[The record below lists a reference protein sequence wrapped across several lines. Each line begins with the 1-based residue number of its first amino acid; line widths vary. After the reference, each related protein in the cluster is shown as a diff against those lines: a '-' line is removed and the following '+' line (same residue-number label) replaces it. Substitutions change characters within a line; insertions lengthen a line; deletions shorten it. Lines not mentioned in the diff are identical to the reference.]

1 VASCG
6 LWSDEHFE
14 LRVQRSDVSS
24 YNLDPFSWPSPVAA
38 FLEYEQWMPMGTPQA
53 RAQTTLVH
61 LRDAWHFSD
70 RSAGSED
77 YAHPDYAPLI
87 PLKLRRQLD
96 AQPASL
102 TRLREHG
109 LNVWNDPADS
119 ARLVQHLGQLV
130 YADETADQY
139 AANIRRAYEQAW
151 EHALDS
157 GAGEEAAAS
166 HYLVVTC
173 SGQLATFDT
182 TSPDQALYVHDGGSR
197 LADSLLRLSSRP
209 LVDVDA
215 RTGIRVAE
223 HLEDRLGDRVLRTS
237 EEQIVVLDAGV
248 PLAADESAQLLL
260 SGELDWL
267 DGLVMA
273 VLELRRGAFRRL
285 TAQVRERIL
294 KTLHSV
300 KLRFA
305 SEILLQ
311 IGSDVLPPPQAM
323 REAVP
328 IPDEH
333 NPAIIVRGTGPDLSW
348 AQLESLLP
356 ALADLIGY
364 GELTPA
370 LQLASTRLAPTDKE
384 LRVTEPSLQ
393 EIAEALDEPEQRV
406 REVIR
411 NLRGSAAAVLDLLD
425 PVLLV
430 LAGPDAYERFA
441 AETRELED
449 EEDVFA
455 VISALEL
462 DVSTDEL
469 QSLARGSGSI
479 DDLRRSLNIPLGE
492 FNRALRALGRP
503 PIQYTAEHAQVFATF
518 VADHRDEALTELRRA
533 YLPLFRTR
541 ASLTNYVEARDG
553 LQSLG
558 PDRAWL
564 DEHEV
569 PPDALMNDRLGS
581 GSRWPLPILS
591 LQQTR

>member
-1 VASCG
+1 MSHNARSEYASLVVASCG

-197 LADSLLRLSSRP
+197 LADSLLQLSSRP

-223 HLEDRLGDRVLRTS
+223 HLEDRLGDRVLR
-237 EEQIVVLDAGV
+237 
-248 PLAADESAQLLL
+248 
-260 SGELDWL
+260 
-267 DGLVMA
+267 
-273 VLELRRGAFRRL
+273 LRRGAFRRL

-569 PPDALMNDRLGS
+569 PPDALR
-581 GSRWPLPILS
+581 
-591 LQQTR
+591 